1 MDLVNFLILTF
12 IPIFIAVDI
21 LGIIPI
27 FLSFVDELDIKAR
40 NKIIWQSIITAT
52 VVSLAF
58 AFLGKGIFIILGVTV
73 ADFKIAGGLILLVLA
88 VIDIILPE
96 KKRREPG
103 STVGVVPIGMPLIVG
118 PAVITTIIILV
129 DIYGVIITTISL
141 ILNLLIACI
150 ALYSS
155 NMIINLIGEGG
166 LKATSKVVSLLLAA
180 IGVMMIRLGIIE
192 IINKVQ

>member
-1 MDLVNFLILTF
+1 MDLVNVLILTF
-12 IPIFIAVDI
+12 IPIFVAVDI
-21 LGIIPI
+21 VGIIPI
-27 FLSFVDELDIKAR
+27 FLSFVDELDIKTR

-88 VIDIILPE
+88 VIDIIFPE

-192 IINKVQ
+192 IINKV